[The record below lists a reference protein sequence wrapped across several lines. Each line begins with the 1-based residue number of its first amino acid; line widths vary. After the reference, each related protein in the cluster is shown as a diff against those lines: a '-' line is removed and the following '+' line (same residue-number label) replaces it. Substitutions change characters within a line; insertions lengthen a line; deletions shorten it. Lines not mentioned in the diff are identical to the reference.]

1 MVTAVSP
8 NRKVPYVLQS
18 ERIDPEKD
26 RDAFAPSP
34 TTFYLRD
41 LTPAEDAEISDQGG
55 VLRDGVFVPTTSLQ
69 QLKALRVGLVG
80 WEGLVG
86 EDGDLVPWENGLK
99 GEALDAQ
106 LALLP
111 RPVRRELAK
120 EILAGLTA
128 STAEKS

>member
-8 NRKVPYVLQS
+8 NRKVPYVLES
-18 ERIDPEKD
+18 ERVALPGEEH
-26 RDAFAPSP
+26 RP

-41 LTPAEDAEISDQGG
+41 LTPAEDAEVSDQGG

-69 QLKALRVGLVG
+69 QLKALRAGLVG
-80 WEGLVG
+80 WEGLRD
-86 EDGDLVPWENGLK
+86 EKGDLVPWEDGLK

-111 RPVRRELAK
+111 RPVRRELGK
-120 EILAGLTA
+120 QILAGLTV